1 MTNVFLNLEL
11 TSMYLGFNS
20 IYFGIFLERYK

>member
-11 TSMYLGFNS
+11 TSIYLDL
-20 IYFGIFLERYK
+20 IQLYFGIFLERYK